1 MATLR
6 KGLLWQQDILCYG
19 NTEKGFIMA
28 TRYPLLFVY
37 YGNKI
42 SFVMATERVYYG
54 NKISFVMATLRKG
67 LLWQQDILCY
77 GNTEKGFI
85 MATRYPLL
93 WQH

>member
-19 NTEKGFIMA
+19 NFD
-28 TRYPLLFVY
+28 LLWQQDILCY
-37 YGNKI
+37 
-42 SFVMATERVYYG
+42 ATERVYYG

>member
-19 NTEKGFIMA
+19 NTEKGFI
-28 TRYPLLFVY
+28 
-37 YGNKI
+37 
-42 SFVMATERVYYG
+42 
-54 NKISFVMATLRKG
+54 

>member
-19 NTEKGFIMA
+19 TEKWFIMA
-28 TRYPLLFVY
+28 TRYPLL
-37 YGNKI
+37 
-42 SFVMATERVYYG
+42 
-54 NKISFVMATLRKG
+54 
-67 LLWQQDILCY
+67 WQQ
-77 GNTEKGFI
+77 KGFI

>member
-19 NTEKGFIMA
+19 NT
-28 TRYPLLFVY
+28 
-37 YGNKI
+37 
-42 SFVMATERVYYG
+42 ATERVYYG

-77 GNTEKGFI
+77 GNTGNRKGLLWQQDILCYGNTEKGFI

>member
-28 TRYPLLFVY
+28 TRYPLLWQH
-37 YGNKI
+37 
-42 SFVMATERVYYG
+42 FVMEHYEVYYG

>member
-1 MATLR
+1 
-6 KGLLWQQDILCYG
+6 
-19 NTEKGFIMA
+19 
-28 TRYPLLFVY
+28 
-37 YGNKI
+37 
-42 SFVMATERVYYG
+42 MATERVYYG

>member
-19 NTEKGFIMA
+19 NT
-28 TRYPLLFVY
+28 
-37 YGNKI
+37 
-42 SFVMATERVYYG
+42 
-54 NKISFVMATLRKG
+54 G

>member
-28 TRYPLLFVY
+28 NPLL
-37 YGNKI
+37 
-42 SFVMATERVYYG
+42 
-54 NKISFVMATLRKG
+54 
-67 LLWQQDILCY
+67 
-77 GNTEKGFI
+77 GFI

>member
-28 TRYPLLFVY
+28 TRYPLLWQHL
-37 YGNKI
+37 
-42 SFVMATERVYYG
+42 VYYG

>member
-19 NTEKGFIMA
+19 NTEKG
-28 TRYPLLFVY
+28 
-37 YGNKI
+37 
-42 SFVMATERVYYG
+42 
-54 NKISFVMATLRKG
+54 ISFVMATLRKG

>member
-19 NTEKGFIMA
+19 NTEKG
-28 TRYPLLFVY
+28 
-37 YGNKI
+37 
-42 SFVMATERVYYG
+42 
-54 NKISFVMATLRKG
+54 
-67 LLWQQDILCY
+67 LLWQQDILC
-77 GNTEKGFI
+77 FI

>member
-6 KGLLWQQDILCYG
+6 KGLLWQQDILC
-19 NTEKGFIMA
+19 
-28 TRYPLLFVY
+28 
-37 YGNKI
+37 
-42 SFVMATERVYYG
+42 
-54 NKISFVMATLRKG
+54 